1 MSRIEKALEEA
12 LKLREEKKEVTSRP
26 SPPQPIPPVVSSV
39 REREPLIVG
48 TRKHEFPEVQTVYD
62 QSAASPFIVS
72 IHQPR
77 SVYAEHYRKI
87 RSSLLSKTRQGQ
99 GSTILLTSSIMGEG
113 KSITSLNLAVA
124 MAKGV
129 DHTVLL
135 VDADLRR
142 PAVSRY
148 LGIEAGRGLSDYLAD
163 ESLDLSELL
172 IKTGIGKLVL
182 LPAGTPM
189 ENPSELLTS
198 IRMKELIAE
207 LKRRYHDRYI
217 VFDAGPLLL
226 SAECATLASWVDG
239 VLFVVQE
246 GRIHQ
251 KTVQQ
256 GFELIKDCNI
266 YGVVMN
272 NVNRFAMPAAKLAS
286 YGYEYGYGYGSSYNG
301 VGNGSGGG
309 DEGNVEPE

>member
-12 LKLREEKKEVTSRP
+12 LKLREEKKEVARP
-26 SPPQPIPPVVSSV
+26 APPPIPSVVASV
-39 REREPLIVG
+39 REREPLVVG
-48 TRKHEFPEVQTVYD
+48 TRKHEFPEVQAVYD
-62 QSAASPFIVS
+62 QSAASPFLVS
-72 IHQPR
+72 IHQSR

-113 KSITSLNLAVA
+113 KTITSLNLAVA

-142 PAVSRY
+142 PSVLRY
-148 LGIEAGRGLSDYLAD
+148 LGIESGRGLSDYLAD

-189 ENPSELLTS
+189 ENPSELVTS

-217 VFDAGPLLL
+217 IFDAGPLLL

-246 GRIHQ
+246 GRIQQ

-286 YGYEYGYGYGSSYNG
+286 YGYEYGYGYGASHNG
-301 VGNGSGGG
+301 VGAGSVGG
-309 DEGNVEPE
+309 DDGNVESE